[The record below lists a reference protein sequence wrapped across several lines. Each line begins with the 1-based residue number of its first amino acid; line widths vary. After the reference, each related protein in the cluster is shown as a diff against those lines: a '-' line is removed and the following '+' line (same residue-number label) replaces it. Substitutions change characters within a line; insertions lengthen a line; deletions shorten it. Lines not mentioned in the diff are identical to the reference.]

1 MSPAQ
6 KSQHLLSSGYE
17 NTGKERTL
25 QIKERKGKNI
35 KILQKVHDQ
44 LVNISFK
51 PVTNWMDKK
60 TSEALRNVD
69 KQQSL

>member
-1 MSPAQ
+1 MEG
-6 KSQHLLSSGYE
+6 KDI
-17 NTGKERTL
+17 TG
-25 QIKERKGKNI
+25 KERKGKNI

-44 LVNISFK
+44 LVNRSFE
-51 PVTNWMDKK
+51 PATNWMDKK